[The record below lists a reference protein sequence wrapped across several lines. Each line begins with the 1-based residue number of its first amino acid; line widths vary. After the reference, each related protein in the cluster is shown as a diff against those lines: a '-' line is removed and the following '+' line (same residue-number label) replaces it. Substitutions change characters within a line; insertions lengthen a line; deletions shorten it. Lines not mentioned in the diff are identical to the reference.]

1 MCCTLPRLAR
11 ERQILISEFEAAK
24 QKEKPDMPKERA
36 KQKRLEDYSK
46 D

>member
-1 MCCTLPRLAR
+1 MCCALPKLAR

-24 QKEKPDMPKERA
+24 QKEKPDVPKEST
-36 KQKRLEDYSK
+36 KQKRLVDYSK